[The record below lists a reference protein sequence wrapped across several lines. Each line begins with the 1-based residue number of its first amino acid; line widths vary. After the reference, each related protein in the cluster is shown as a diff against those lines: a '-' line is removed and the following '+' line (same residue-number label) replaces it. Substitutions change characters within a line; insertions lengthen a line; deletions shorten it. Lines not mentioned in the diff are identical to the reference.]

1 MKKEF
6 ENEPVED
13 RDFEKEYEEK
23 FGNSNVMTEE
33 KDWNKSFDKSGE
45 KENIKK
51 EKIKKEKNKGTGL
64 KIYAALL
71 TLIVVELVV
80 STYYF
85 YNKSKNSRKVIQYV
99 KVGDDID
106 NNINTGLD
114 DEDGLRRTLKSSIEA
129 GVPMI
134 EILRDLY
141 PEEIV
146 VYSSNQFDFIPVIEG
161 LKKNDIDNENIVVA
175 DNGQITYEK
184 DGKKISHKGI
194 DVSKFQG
201 DIDWN
206 KVAADGVEFAIVR
219 VGFRGYGSG
228 QIVEDEK
235 AKANLEGAKKAGIK
249 LGVYFFSQA
258 VTEAEA
264 VEEAK
269 YVVSMIKDYNIEYPV
284 FFDTEEIPD
293 ADERAE
299 GLSKEE
305 LTDIAVAFCEVI
317 KKEGYTPGIYANLRW
332 FSGALNLEKLEDY
345 YKWYAYY
352 DSNLYFPYKIHMWQY
367 SETGKV
373 DGITGTVDMNISFGD
388 WD

>member
-1 MKKEF
+1 MKDNFNEF
-6 ENEPVED
+6 DGGFGSD
-13 RDFEKEYEEK
+13 RDFEKEFEEK
-23 FGNSNVMTEE
+23 FGDKKVNEE
-33 KDWNKSFDKSGE
+33 KNDMNNLDLKPE
-45 KENIKK
+45 KKKK
-51 EKIKKEKNKGTGL
+51 EKSRGTGL

-71 TLIVVELVV
+71 TLITVELAA

-85 YNKSKNSRKVIQYV
+85 YDKGKNNKDVVQYV
-99 KVGDDID
+99 KVGDEIE
-106 NNINTGLD
+106 NNINAGLD
-114 DEDGLRRTLKSSIEA
+114 DEDGLRNTLKSSIEA

-161 LKKNDIDNENIVVA
+161 LEKNDIVNEHIVVA
-175 DNGQITYEK
+175 DDGQITYEEK
-184 DGKKISHKGI
+184 GKKVSHKGI

-201 DIDWN
+201 DIDWE
-206 KVAADGVEFAIVR
+206 KVAADGVEFAIIR

-228 QIVEDEK
+228 LIVEDEK

-258 VTEAEA
+258 ITEDEA
-264 VEEAK
+264 VEEAR
-269 YVVSMIKDYNIEYPV
+269 YVVDMIKDYDIKYPV
-284 FFDTEEIPD
+284 FFDTEDIL
-293 ADERAE
+293 DENERTQ
-299 GLSKEE
+299 GLSADE
-305 LTDIAVAFCEVI
+305 LTDIAVAFCETV
-317 KKEGYTPGIYANLRW
+317 KKAGYTPGIYANLRW

-367 SETGKV
+367 SETGMV
-373 DGITGTVDMNISFGD
+373 DGITGTVDLNISFED

>member
-1 MKKEF
+1 MKDNFNEF
-6 ENEPVED
+6 DDGFGSD
-13 RDFEKEYEEK
+13 RDFEKEFEEK
-23 FGNSNVMTEE
+23 FGDKKVNEE
-33 KDWNKSFDKSGE
+33 KNDMNNLDLKPE
-45 KENIKK
+45 KKKK
-51 EKIKKEKNKGTGL
+51 EKSRGTGL

-71 TLIVVELVV
+71 TLITVELAA

-85 YNKSKNSRKVIQYV
+85 YDKGKNNKDVVQYV
-99 KVGDDID
+99 KVGDEIE
-106 NNINTGLD
+106 NNINAGLD
-114 DEDGLRRTLKSSIEA
+114 DEDGLRNTLKSSIEA

-161 LKKNDIDNENIVVA
+161 LEKNDIVNEHIVVA
-175 DNGQITYEK
+175 DDGQITYEEK
-184 DGKKISHKGI
+184 GKKVSHKGI

-201 DIDWN
+201 DIDWE
-206 KVAADGVEFAIVR
+206 KVAADGVEFAIIR

-228 QIVEDEK
+228 LIVEDEK

-258 VTEAEA
+258 ITEDEA
-264 VEEAK
+264 VEEAR
-269 YVVSMIKDYNIEYPV
+269 YVVDMIKDYDIKYPV
-284 FFDTEEIPD
+284 FFDTEDIL
-293 ADERAE
+293 DENERTQ
-299 GLSKEE
+299 GLSADE
-305 LTDIAVAFCEVI
+305 LTDIAVAFCETV
-317 KKEGYTPGIYANLRW
+317 KKAGYTPGIYANLRW

-367 SETGKV
+367 SETGRV
-373 DGITGTVDMNISFGD
+373 DGITGTVDLNISFED

>member
-1 MKKEF
+1 MKDNFNEF
-6 ENEPVED
+6 DDGFGSD
-13 RDFEKEYEEK
+13 RDFEKEFEEK
-23 FGNSNVMTEE
+23 FGDRKVNEE
-33 KDWNKSFDKSGE
+33 KNDMNNLDLKPE
-45 KENIKK
+45 KKKK
-51 EKIKKEKNKGTGL
+51 EKSRGTGL

-71 TLIVVELVV
+71 TLITVELAA

-85 YNKSKNSRKVIQYV
+85 YDKGKNNKDVVQYV
-99 KVGDDID
+99 KVGDEIE
-106 NNINTGLD
+106 NNINAGLD
-114 DEDGLRRTLKSSIEA
+114 DEDGLRNTLKSSIEA

-161 LKKNDIDNENIVVA
+161 LEKNDIVNEHIVVA
-175 DNGQITYEK
+175 DDGQITYEEK
-184 DGKKISHKGI
+184 GKKVSHKGI

-201 DIDWN
+201 DIDWE
-206 KVAADGVEFAIVR
+206 KVAADGVEFAIIR

-228 QIVEDEK
+228 LIVEDEK

-258 VTEAEA
+258 ITEDEA
-264 VEEAK
+264 VEEAR
-269 YVVSMIKDYNIEYPV
+269 YVVDMIKDYDIKYPV
-284 FFDTEEIPD
+284 FFDTEDIL
-293 ADERAE
+293 DENERTQ
-299 GLSKEE
+299 GLSADE
-305 LTDIAVAFCEVI
+305 LTDIAVAFCETV
-317 KKEGYTPGIYANLRW
+317 KKAGYTPGIYANLRW

-367 SETGKV
+367 SETGMV
-373 DGITGTVDMNISFGD
+373 DGITGTVDLNISFED